1 MEGSKQK
8 QILLEL
14 NISLIALNENG
25 LNVSIKRAWQ
35 MKFFLKINCL

>member
-1 MEGSKQK
+1 MEGINRK
-8 QILLEL
+8 QILEI

-35 MKFFLKINCL
+35 MKLKKINCL

>member
-1 MEGSKQK
+1 MEGINRK
-8 QILLEL
+8 QILEL

-35 MKFFLKINCL
+35 MKFFF